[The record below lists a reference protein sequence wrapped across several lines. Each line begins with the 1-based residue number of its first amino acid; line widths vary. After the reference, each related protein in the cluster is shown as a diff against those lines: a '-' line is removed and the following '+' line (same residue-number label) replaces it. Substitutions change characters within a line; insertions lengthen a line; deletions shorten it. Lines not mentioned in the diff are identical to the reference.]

1 MSVLICLWRLQR
13 GYNGGGRSC
22 LRLPYAY
29 MGAVVVLAIL
39 CYGGGEPPFIGAE
52 GAWEG
57 RPSPPQLRSPWT
69 WSMTVETTVGAE
81 KPPSAR
87 TVSLLVQAHVG
98 DPTIDVHLARS
109 ASFPPCTKEES
120 LVVRRAGTATLCS
133 PLIINLVSAAR
144 ASPRLMRCITLR
156 PLAWPCASCCH
167 CFASKQP
174 SGGQEGLKRNAC

>member
-13 GYNGGGRSC
+13 CYNGGGRSC
-22 LRLPYAY
+22 LRLPCAY

-87 TVSLLVQAHVG
+87 TVCLLAQELVG
-98 DPTIDVHLARS
+98 GPTVDVHLACS

-120 LVVRRAGTATLCS
+120 LVVRRVGTATLCP
-133 PLIINLVSAAR
+133 PLIIKLASTAR
-144 ASPRLMRCITLR
+144 TSPRVMRCITLR
-156 PLAWPCASCCH
+156 PLARPCASCCR
-167 CFASKQP
+167 CFPQE
-174 SGGQEGLKRNAC
+174 EGLMRNSS